1 MTQSTNKNISK
12 QKEELDESEWCHYS
26 DMPSPYFYQIK
37 VQEKENEKDDNRT
50 TKDATTKPRSY
61 GN

>member
-1 MTQSTNKNISK
+1 MTQSTTKNISK
-12 QKEELDESEWCHYS
+12 QKTELDESEWCHYS

-37 VQEKENEKDDNRT
+37 TKERNKDNNDNRT
-50 TKDATTKPRSY
+50 TKDSTTKPRSY